1 MPLVVLFTHRWVIY
15 CFFNVNSIA
24 DILADCVIYFA
35 YLFRPTHTVCSSSR
49 LKHFA
54 DEELSFTEALTQV
67 EASGVR
73 TEGDVSA
80 EDMLSPYLANSDEVQ
95 NEMAVSQDEI

>member
-1 MPLVVLFTHRWVIY
+1 MGNLL
-15 CFFNVNSIA
+15 FFNVNSIA
-24 DILADCVIYFA
+24 YILADCVIYFA
-35 YLFRPTHTVCSSSR
+35 YLFRPTHTVSFR